1 MIFKYLLQGMKMN
14 RTFYRSIAGALC
26 GLTVLLAHAGE
37 TYLAPGDSR
46 VIQVQGNIDTV
57 FISAQ
62 NVADYELIG
71 DKSLVAYAKEE
82 GRTDLIAFDKNGD
95 QVLKTTLVVDSV
107 LSSVHNRI
115 NQEFPDSNVT
125 IQKMGKTYIISGTAP
140 TEEAKDRIYQVV
152 GEGIGAEAVI
162 NKKQVTDV
170 SGNSGG
176 SGSSGSNDSSEMDQ
190 VLYRSVI
197 NKLELP
203 ITNQVNVKLSVVEVS
218 RAFTDNVGIDWGTI
232 SGSAGNITPGMFR
245 FVKFNADSLS
255 TLVHAISNESV
266 ARVLAEPNLS
276 VLSGETAEFLVG
288 GEVPVVTTSNNGT
301 NVQYKEFGI
310 KLNIG
315 AKVSSS
321 KKIRV
326 SLGEEV
332 SNVDKTY
339 NTDAGSSFPAFQTR
353 RAKTTVELADGESF
367 LLGGLI
373 SNNEREALA
382 KIPFIGDVPILGA
395 LFRNASSQRT
405 RGELIVVA
413 TVNLVKPV
421 APREIVVPDFN
432 RTSTWARFLNFD
444 GISDRRDK
452 QRAQEFIEQG
462 GFIK

>member
-26 GLTVLLAHAGE
+26 GLTALLAHAGE

-82 GRTDLIAFDKNGD
+82 GRTDLIAFDKNGE

-125 IQKMGKTYIISGTAP
+125 IQKMGKTYIISGTAA

-170 SGNSGG
+170 GGNSSG
-176 SGSSGSNDSSEMDQ
+176 SGSSGNNDSSEMDQ

-218 RAFTDNVGIDWGTI
+218 RAFTDNIGIDWGTI

-395 LFRNASSQRT
+395 LFRNASTQRT

-452 QRAQEFIEQG
+452 QRAQEFIEHG

>member
-1 MIFKYLLQGMKMN
+1 MN
-14 RTFYRSIAGALC
+14 KAFYQSIAGALC
-26 GLTVLLAHAGE
+26 GLTAILAHAGE
-37 TYLAPGDSR
+37 TYLAPGESR
-46 VIQVQGNIDTV
+46 VIQAQGNIDTV

-71 DKSLVAYAKEE
+71 DKSLVAYAKDE

-95 QVLKTTLVVDSV
+95 QVLKTILVVDSV

-140 TEEAKDRIYQVV
+140 TEEAKERIYQVV

-170 SGNSGG
+170 GGSSSSGN
-176 SGSSGSNDSSEMDQ
+176 NDSAEMDQ
-190 VLYRSVI
+190 VIYRSVI

-203 ITNQVNVKLSVVEVS
+203 STNQVNVKLSVVEVS

-245 FVKFNADSLS
+245 FVKFDADSLS

-301 NVQYKEFGI
+301 NVQYKAFGI

-339 NTDAGSSFPAFQTR
+339 NTDVGSSFPAFQTR

-405 RGELIVVA
+405 RSELIVVA

-444 GISDRRDK
+444 DISDRRDK